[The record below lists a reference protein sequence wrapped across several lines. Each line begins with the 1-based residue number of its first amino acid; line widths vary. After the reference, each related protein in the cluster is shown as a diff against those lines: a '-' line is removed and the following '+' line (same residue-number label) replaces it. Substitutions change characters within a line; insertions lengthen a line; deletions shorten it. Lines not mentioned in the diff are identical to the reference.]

1 MNAEKPEGIE
11 TNEPPKSPSKATE
24 SERTRAS
31 AAAAGAKPAGS
42 RFAALSEPTFRRYW
56 LGSIGTIGS
65 TQLLFIGMGWLVF
78 QLTGSPFDLG
88 LIGLCLSLPAIAF
101 SFIGG
106 GLADSLDPRRILF
119 ATNLALAA
127 VLLAL
132 AIADRLGVA
141 QVWHVLIAATAYGII
156 AGFDWP
162 TRQSFFPSLLPA
174 EKLPSA
180 VTLMSMLWQGGRMA
194 IPAIGGTLI
203 AIGGTAGVFALGA
216 LGSLAMCAV
225 LYRLPSAPKE
235 AKERAPGLLAG
246 VRFILQEPLFFT
258 LIGLT
263 WALSFFGISYMQI
276 MPALADLLGAGS
288 RGFGAMVSASGVGS
302 LMGTALIMM
311 RRPHIRNPRR
321 FLLAALTGA
330 GCGLA
335 SFALVCWNAQ
345 GWAGAWYLAVGIMI
359 ATHTCASIFYV
370 MTMIV
375 LQQNVPGHLRGR
387 VMGLHGIGFTLIMLG
402 GVFSGGMA
410 ALLHPAAAVLIGS
423 IILLG
428 ATAVGNRY
436 LP

>member
-1 MNAEKPEGIE
+1 MSAR
-11 TNEPPKSPSKATE
+11 SSE
-24 SERTRAS
+24 SNPTP
-31 AAAAGAKPAGS
+31 AGKPAGS
-42 RFAALSEPTFRRYW
+42 RFAALTEPAFRRYW

-88 LIGLCLSLPAIAF
+88 LVGLCLSLPAIAF

-106 GLADSLDPRRILF
+106 GLADTLDRRRILF
-119 ATNLALAA
+119 ATNLALAI

-132 AIADRLGVA
+132 AIADRLEVVEA
-141 QVWHVLIAATAYGII
+141 WHVLIAATAYGII

-162 TRQSFFPSLLPA
+162 TRQSFFPTLLPP

-180 VTLMSMLWQGGRMA
+180 VALMSMLWQGGRMA

-203 AIGGTAGVFALGA
+203 AAGGTAGVFALGA
-216 LGSLAMCAV
+216 LGSVAMCAV
-225 LYRLPSAPKE
+225 LYKLPSVAKKE
-235 AKERAPGLLAG
+235 PEEAPGLPAG
-246 VRFILQEPLFFT
+246 IRFILHEPLFFT

-302 LMGTALIMM
+302 LMGTALVMM

-321 FLLAALTGA
+321 FLLSALTGA

-335 SFALVCWNAQ
+335 AFALVCWNAQ
-345 GWAGAWYLAVGIMI
+345 GWDIAWYLAVGIMVL
-359 ATHTCASIFYV
+359 THTCASIFYV

-375 LQQNVPGHLRGR
+375 LQQNVPEHLRGR
-387 VMGLHGIGFTLIMLG
+387 VMGVHGIGFTLIMLG

-410 ALLHPAAAVLIGS
+410 TLLHPAAAVLIGS
-423 IILLG
+423 IILLI
-428 ATAVGNRY
+428 ATAIGNRW

>member
-1 MNAEKPEGIE
+1 MRPEKSAGTEA
-11 TNEPPKSPSKATE
+11 NEPPKTPPSAGE
-24 SERTRAS
+24 SERSESS
-31 AAAAGAKPAGS
+31 AAPTGGKPTGS
-42 RFAALSEPTFRRYW
+42 RFAALTEPAFRRYW
-56 LGSIGTIGS
+56 IGSFGTIGA

-88 LIGLCLSLPAIAF
+88 LVGLCLSLPAIAF

-106 GLADSLDPRRILF
+106 GLADTLDSRRILF
-119 ATNLALAA
+119 ATNLALAI

-132 AIADRLGVA
+132 AIADRFEVVEA
-141 QVWHVLIAATAYGII
+141 WHVLIAATAYGVI

-162 TRQSFFPSLLPA
+162 TRQSFFPTLLPA

-180 VTLMSMLWQGGRMA
+180 VTLMSMLWQGGRMT
-194 IPAIGGTLI
+194 IPVIGGTLI
-203 AIGGTAGVFALGA
+203 AAGGTAGVFALGA

-225 LYRLPSAPKE
+225 LCKLPSAPKKGRE
-235 AKERAPGLLAG
+235 DAPGLLAG
-246 VRFILQEPLFFT
+246 ARFILREPLFFT

-302 LMGTALIMM
+302 LMGTALVMA

-321 FLLAALTGA
+321 FLLSALTGA

-335 SFALVCWNAQ
+335 LFALVCWNADDSDI
-345 GWAGAWYLAVGIMI
+345 AWHLAVGIMI

-402 GVFSGGMA
+402 GVFSGSMA

-423 IILLG
+423 IILLT

>member
-1 MNAEKPEGIE
+1 MNPEKNPEKSPKPD
-11 TNEPPKSPSKATE
+11 TNESGGE
-24 SERTRAS
+24 SQSADASES
-31 AAAAGAKPAGS
+31 AAKRAGS
-42 RFAALSEPTFRRYW
+42 RFAALTEPAFRRYW

-88 LIGLCLSLPAIAF
+88 LVGLCLALPAIAF
-101 SFIGG
+101 SFLGG
-106 GLADSLDPRRILF
+106 GLADAFDPRRILF
-119 ATNLALAA
+119 ATNLALAI
-127 VLLAL
+127 VLLTL
-132 AIADRLGVA
+132 AVADRLEVVQA
-141 QVWHVLIAATAYGII
+141 WHVLIAAAAYGII

-162 TRQSFFPSLLPA
+162 TRQSFFPTLLPA
-174 EKLPSA
+174 SKLPSA
-180 VTLMSMLWQGGRMA
+180 VTLMSMLWQGGRMT

-203 AIGGTAGVFALGA
+203 AVGGTAGVFALGA
-216 LGSLAMCAV
+216 LGSLVMCAV
-225 LYRLPSAPKE
+225 LYKLPPAAKKARE
-235 AKERAPGLLAG
+235 ASPEILAG
-246 VRFILQEPLFFT
+246 IRFILARPLFFT

-302 LMGTALIMM
+302 LAGTALLMV
-311 RRPHIRNPRR
+311 RRPYIRNPRR
-321 FLLAALTGA
+321 FLLLALSGA

-335 SFALVCWNAQ
+335 SFALVCWNAERLP
-345 GWAGAWYLAVGIMI
+345 GAWYLAVGIMI

-375 LQQNVPGHLRGR
+375 LQQNVPGELRGR

-423 IILLG
+423 IILLA
-428 ATAVGNRY
+428 ATAVGRRT